1 MSYLALCWML
11 VVVASGAWVLSNVL
25 IGLFSP
31 LLWQVFNLSSRR
43 HLWVMASL
51 PWVLPL
57 LAVMTLL
64 FLAFAKSQG
73 WVHHHCET
81 HLAHHPHFC
90 LEHLPTFALHLSS
103 SLSGMF
109 IVMCGFC
116 LIALRSVPIWQLQ
129 AKSRTFQRLVQ
140 GKSLRNT
147 LDEERPLA
155 FALGGWKPSIF
166 ISKGLRKLLSP
177 KEMRIVVSHEVAHVR
192 YKDVSKNTLFELLL
206 SLHAFPRLLRSS
218 WYLTSELRADRYVA
232 RKFDALE
239 VANVLLKLRRA
250 TAHSPF
256 PTSIHGGQLS
266 QRIDA
271 LIHDKYSRRAPI
283 SINLIYFC
291 LLAFPCLIVFF
302 HHSLET
308 LLGWLV

>member
-1 MSYLALCWML
+1 MNYLALGWML
-11 VVVASGAWVLSNVL
+11 IVVATATWVLSNVL
-25 IGLFSP
+25 IVLFSP
-31 LLWQVFNLSSRR
+31 LLRQVSAPSSRG
-43 HLWVMASL
+43 HLWLMASL
-51 PWVLPL
+51 PWVLPI
-57 LAVMTLL
+57 LAIVTL
-64 FLAFAKSQG
+64 FILALAKSQG
-73 WVHHHCET
+73 WIHHHCET

-90 LEHLPTFALHLSS
+90 LEHLPTFALDLSS
-103 SLSGMF
+103 TLSGIF
-109 IVMCGFC
+109 IVMCSFF
-116 LIALRSVPIWQLQ
+116 LIVVRSVPIWQLQ
-129 AKSRTFQRLVQ
+129 AKSRTFQRLAQ

-147 LDEERPLA
+147 LDDERPLA

-192 YKDVSKNTLFELLL
+192 YKDVSKNALFELLL

-218 WYLTSELRADRYVA
+218 WYLTSELRADSYVA

-239 VANVLLKLRRA
+239 VADVLLKLRRA
-250 TAHSPF
+250 TTHSPF

-266 QRIDA
+266 ERIDA

-283 SINLIYFC
+283 RINLIY
-291 LLAFPCLIVFF
+291 LLLLVFPCFIVFS

-308 LLGWLV
+308 LLGWLI